1 MLRYRQRMSP
11 VSSVPSSPAS
21 HPTPSL
27 TDFAALIRLS
37 NQTGTL
43 LLMLPSLW
51 ALVLAS
57 KGRPSVPLM
66 LIFVVGSFVM
76 RSAGV
81 IINDLA
87 DRSFDRQVTRTKMRP
102 LARGTLHP
110 VHAVLCLVGFL
121 FVAAGLLAFLNPLTV
136 VLSPIALGLATV
148 YPFTKRFF
156 SAPQFFLGLAFGWGT
171 VLAWAAVRNQLDT
184 ATWLLF
190 ACTICW
196 ALAYDTV
203 YALQDREDDRRV
215 GVHSSA
221 LLFGSHVWIV
231 VGTFELVMLGLLA
244 TAGWLE
250 HLNATFYVGL
260 AGIAGFCSQQ
270 VRRLRGEVSPSEA
283 FAMFQHHVGVGL
295 VILAGI
301 WVGTL

>member
-1 MLRYRQRMSP
+1 
-11 VSSVPSSPAS
+11 
-21 HPTPSL
+21 
-27 TDFAALIRLS
+27 
-37 NQTGTL
+37 
-43 LLMLPSLW
+43 MLPSLW

-57 KGRPSVPLM
+57 EGRPAVPLM
-66 LIFVVGSFVM
+66 IIFAVGSFVM

-87 DRSFDRQVTRTKMRP
+87 DRAFDRQVTRTKMRP
-102 LARGTLHP
+102 LARGTLRP
-110 VHAVLCLVGFL
+110 VHAVLFLVGLL
-121 FVAAGLLAFLNPLTV
+121 FVAAGLLALLNPLTV

-171 VLAWAAVRNQLDT
+171 VLAWAAVRNQLDP

-231 VGTFELVMLGLLA
+231 VGVFELVMLGLLA

-260 AGIAGFCSQQ
+260 AGVAGFCSQQ

-283 FAMFQHHVGVGL
+283 FAMFQHHVGVGF
-295 VILAGI
+295 VILAAL
-301 WVGTL
+301 WLGTL